1 MDAYL
6 QFLTDEFTVLG
17 VTIQIWVVL
26 VATIFI
32 IWVGAYVLRP

>member
-17 VTIQIWVVL
+17 VTIQTWVVL
-26 VATIFI
+26 VAALFI
-32 IWVGAYVLRP
+32 IWVGAFVLRP